1 MQNDADNHA
10 HELGSV
16 PNCCNTQKMCDEVA
30 RTYPYTIQFV
40 QEICDK
46 AVNTCPSDR
55 YITQEL
61 CDKIASEDC
70 FMLKY
75 CHDKYMT

>member
-1 MQNDADNHA
+1 
-10 HELGSV
+10 
-16 PNCCNTQKMCDEVA
+16 MCDEVA

-40 QEICDK
+40 QEMCDK

-61 CDKIASEDC
+61 CDNIASEDC
-70 FMLKY
+70 FLLKY
-75 CHDKYMT
+75 CHDKHMT